1 MDDSTLGR
9 SCARINSSS
18 ENLSV
23 SSKVMLAEVSIS
35 FPMTPHKGASLIAA
49 ALHETAAAIIA
60 IPVTLCPMNDCM

>member
-1 MDDSTLGR
+1 MTQPSDDLVTESIVATQ
-9 SCARINSSS
+9 
-18 ENLSV
+18 NLSV

-49 ALHETAAAIIA
+49 ALHETAAAKFA